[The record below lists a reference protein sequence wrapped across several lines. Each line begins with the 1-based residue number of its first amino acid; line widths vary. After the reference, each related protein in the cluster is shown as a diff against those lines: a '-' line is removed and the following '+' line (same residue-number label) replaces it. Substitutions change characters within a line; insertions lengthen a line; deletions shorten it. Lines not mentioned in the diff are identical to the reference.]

1 MALSLQTLLQE
12 LDQLEFSE
20 QLQVMSHLAN
30 QLQHR
35 AMLLSN
41 AEADQLRATEHQTHP
56 VNEYSHEDLRE
67 AWHQWFEETN
77 RLEVVSS
84 QPTTEFEELLVE
96 KYRQQGLDL

>member
-12 LDQLEFSE
+12 LDQLELGE

-30 QLQHR
+30 QLQRR
-35 AMLLSN
+35 AMLLSS
-41 AEADQLRATEHQTHP
+41 AEADQLREVKHQTHP
-56 VNEYSHEDLRE
+56 ANEYLQEDLRE

-77 RLEVVSS
+77 RLEVIPS
-84 QPTTEFEELLVE
+84 QPTTEFEELLME